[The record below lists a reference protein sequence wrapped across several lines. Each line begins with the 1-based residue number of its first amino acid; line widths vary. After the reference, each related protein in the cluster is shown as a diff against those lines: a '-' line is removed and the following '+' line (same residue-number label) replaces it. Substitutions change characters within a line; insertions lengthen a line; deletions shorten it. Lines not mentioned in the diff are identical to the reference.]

1 MILRGGEVGGRRYLS
16 EARLADDSRQTA
28 PELKASYGF
37 GWNVNA
43 TSFGHSGAY
52 STNMTVDPGRGLVT
66 VFMVQ
71 HAGFPNNAGEVHEAF
86 LTEALREFG
95 PK

>member
-1 MILRGGEVGGRRYLS
+1 MNI
-16 EARLADDSRQTA
+16 D
-28 PELKASYGF
+28 PE
-37 GWNVNA
+37 
-43 TSFGHSGAY
+43 H
-52 STNMTVDPGRGLVT
+52 GLIT

-71 HAGFPNNAGEVHEAF
+71 HAGFPNNAGGKVHEAF